1 MEIEVLVSLID
12 LKHVHAAALRAG
24 PRRSIEG
31 VEAAPAF
38 ANPSSSIS
46 GFLQPTFFLLD
57 ISSQTEQYPP
67 HSAPGRV
74 FHSSIPGVPALKSLF
89 AALGPHPYITEGT
102 KIMSHA
108 ASLFAKKLSV
118 SVLAVVFLGALSFG
132 QVLTDDANTQSGFPT
147 KNFGGSIALIV
158 APGSNA
164 YVRFNLASLG
174 SVNERNISKAT
185 LVVYV
190 DAILTSGTMDVYQ
203 VNGAW
208 AEGSITWNTAPSLG
222 TLIASSVPVSKT
234 GYLSL
239 DVTATMQ
246 AWLNGSLANNGL
258 ALVPSPG
265 SHLAAS
271 FDSKENIL
279 TSHSAQLPT
288 LLISVGPA
296 GPAGPAGPIGLT
308 GPTGPAG
315 PAGPIGLAGP
325 TGPAGPAGPIGLT
338 GPAGPAG
345 PQGPAGTGTVPANL
359 TALSN
364 GLSTNNG
371 VSFTGAETF
380 RSATCSNLN
389 IGDVFLSVNGY
400 GSGGALPADGRIL
413 PIAGN
418 TALFSLV
425 GINFGGDGIT
435 TFALPDLRP
444 FAPKGLQ
451 YSICVTVGIF
461 PARN

>member
-1 MEIEVLVSLID
+1 MEIEVLASLID

-57 ISSQTEQYPP
+57 ISSQTEQYRP

-74 FHSSIPGVPALKSLF
+74 FHSSIPCVPALKSLF

-118 SVLAVVFLGALSFG
+118 SMVAVVFLGALSFG

-147 KNFGGSIALIV
+147 KYFGGSIALIV

-174 SVNERNISKAT
+174 SVNENNISKAT

-190 DAILTSGTMDVYQ
+190 DAIMTSGTMDVYQ

-288 LLISVGPA
+288 LLMSVGPA
-296 GPAGPAGPIGLT
+296 
-308 GPTGPAG
+308 
-315 PAGPIGLAGP
+315 
-325 TGPAGPAGPIGLT
+325 GPAGPAGPIGLT

-359 TALSN
+359 TVLSN
-364 GLSTNNG
+364 GLSTDG

-380 RSATCSNLN
+380 QSAACSNLN

-413 PIAGN
+413 PIAGH
-418 TALFSLV
+418 TAFFSLV
-425 GINFGGDGIT
+425 GINFGGDGIS

-461 PARN
+461 PPRI

>member
-1 MEIEVLVSLID
+1 MKWRFFTNNRRPQLVDTCNRLFSSLTSQ
-12 LKHVHAAALRAG
+12 A
-24 PRRSIEG
+24 RRSNI
-31 VEAAPAF
+31 PRI
-38 ANPSSSIS
+38 P
-46 GFLQPTFFLLD
+46 
-57 ISSQTEQYPP
+57 
-67 HSAPGRV
+67 PGRV
-74 FHSSIPGVPALKSLF
+74 FHSSIPGVLALKSLF

-118 SVLAVVFLGALSFG
+118 SMLAVVFLGALSFG

-174 SVNERNISKAT
+174 SVNESNISKAT

-190 DAILTSGTMDVYQ
+190 DAILASGTMDVYQ

-279 TSHSAQLPT
+279 TSHSPQLPT
-288 LLISVGPA
+288 LLMSVGPA
-296 GPAGPAGPIGLT
+296 GPAGPV
-308 GPTGPAG
+308 
-315 PAGPIGLAGP
+315 
-325 TGPAGPAGPIGLT
+325 GPIGLT

-380 RSATCSNLN
+380 QSATCINLH

-413 PIAGN
+413 PITGN
-418 TALFSLV
+418 TAFFSLV